1 MSFSSGSVEP
11 SVIGGAEPENQDVDP
26 TSRNANAPESS
37 GACVWEWLVY
47 LLNVSVCI
55 WTLEL
60 VIPESTLL

>member
-1 MSFSSGSVEP
+1 MKRDKDKELLLQPGQGQRTASTTRVL
-11 SVIGGAEPENQDVDP
+11 VN
-26 TSRNANAPESS
+26 ES
-37 GACVWEWLVY
+37 CVWEWLVY